1 MLDGTK
7 PYQNPNKNALKMRE
21 IIMSKQA
28 KLHPKEQLHPIDA
41 YYQCLLSCKINPSS
55 GSWIGLE
62 EDCEKRCIQQHLKAN
77 FM

>member
-1 MLDGTK
+1 MKLIMKKQTK
-7 PYQNPNKNALKMRE
+7 FT
-21 IIMSKQA
+21 S
-28 KLHPKEQLHPIDA
+28 KEQLHSIDA

-62 EDCEKRCIQQHLKAN
+62 EDCEKRCMQQHLKAN

>member
-1 MLDGTK
+1 MK
-7 PYQNPNKNALKMRE
+7 KH
-21 IIMSKQA
+21 SKFN
-28 KLHPKEQLHPIDA
+28 PKEQLHSIDA

-62 EDCEKRCIQQHLKAN
+62 EDCEKRCMQQNLKAN

>member
-1 MLDGTK
+1 MK
-7 PYQNPNKNALKMRE
+7 KN
-21 IIMSKQA
+21 SKFN
-28 KLHPKEQLHPIDA
+28 PKEQLHSIDA

-62 EDCEKRCIQQHLKAN
+62 EDCEKRCMQQHLKAN

>member
-1 MLDGTK
+1 MIFNKGKSTMTK
-7 PYQNPNKNALKMRE
+7 QPNLY
-21 IIMSKQA
+21 
-28 KLHPKEQLHPIDA
+28 LKEQLLSFDA

>member
-1 MLDGTK
+1 MLK
-7 PYQNPNKNALKMRE
+7 QKN
-21 IIMSKQA
+21 SNS
-28 KLHPKEQLHPIDA
+28 KEQLLPIDA

>member
-1 MLDGTK
+1 MMKKQNTFKTK
-7 PYQNPNKNALKMRE
+7 EEL
-21 IIMSKQA
+21 
-28 KLHPKEQLHPIDA
+28 LPIDA

>member
-1 MLDGTK
+1 
-7 PYQNPNKNALKMRE
+7 
-21 IIMSKQA
+21 MSKKA
-28 KLHPKEQLHPIDA
+28 KLDPKEQLHPIDA

-62 EDCEKRCIQQHLKAN
+62 EDCEKRCITQHLKAN

>member
-1 MLDGTK
+1 MKKRTK
-7 PYQNPNKNALKMRE
+7 FNTKE
-21 IIMSKQA
+21 H
-28 KLHPKEQLHPIDA
+28 LHSIDA

-62 EDCEKRCIQQHLKAN
+62 EDYETRCMQKHLKAN